1 MNCLPLQPASQGLV
15 EAQSLARP
23 QPVLHPDLLLT
34 KQGVEPA
41 AGGPP
46 AQLGPGQGEVGDE
59 LVGGGEPRQEDL
71 ILTAGLGAAIVP
83 GYQSVNLPP
92 GCFTPGRDSNED
104 NKYYDGG

>member
-1 MNCLPLQPASQGLV
+1 MNCLPRQPASQGLV

-59 LVGGGEPRQEDL
+59 LLGGGEPRQEDL
-71 ILTAGLGAAIVP
+71 LLTPGLGTPVTT
-83 GYQSVNLPP
+83 GYQRINLAPAF
-92 GCFTPGRDSNED
+92 FTTGRDSNED
-104 NKYYDGG
+104 TQ